1 MSGDI
6 GLEQPII
13 FYHKKMTEAKK
24 IVLEQKGIKLAYLEK
39 EMLEECKSTHELQER
54 VKSKGRTVPH
64 RSVLNGSV
72 IIKK

>member
-6 GLEQPII
+6 GLEQPLI

-39 EMLEECKSTHELQER
+39 EMLEECNANYS
-54 VKSKGRTVPH
+54 
-64 RSVLNGSV
+64 
-72 IIKK
+72 

>member
-24 IVLEQKGIKLAYLEK
+24 IVLKHKGIELAYLEINNQK
-39 EMLEECKSTHELQER
+39 EDGRAARFSIRRKS
-54 VKSKGRTVPH
+54 
-64 RSVLNGSV
+64 
-72 IIKK
+72 I

>member
-24 IVLEQKGIKLAYLEK
+24 IVLQHKGIELAYLEINSQKRWQDK
-39 EMLEECKSTHELQER
+39 EDFFTKEES
-54 VKSKGRTVPH
+54 SI
-64 RSVLNGSV
+64 N
-72 IIKK
+72 

>member
-24 IVLEQKGIKLAYLEK
+24 IVLEQKGIKLAYLEINNQK
-39 EMLEECKSTHELQER
+39 EDGRAARFSIRRKSLQ
-54 VKSKGRTVPH
+54 
-64 RSVLNGSV
+64 
-72 IIKK
+72 